1 MTSNRPARMTD
12 TIIIND
18 ASASLG
24 DLAKLPREVRDAIYR
39 YLVCGT
45 YTVDW
50 PKFLKGSVISSSFTK
65 DKKDTGILRV
75 SKKVNAETEQL
86 MYTDSLFV
94 FTFLY
99 TSFADVIR
107 LEEPHV
113 DGDSNRMMNVHF
125 EVDVRGAAS
134 HVSEDF
140 DSSNTQIASEATLRK
155 FCGGGVNRNK
165 FSLTIK
171 NCVPKNRTAWSTKML
186 TTPFCR
192 GLRELVSFNI
202 VHILVS
208 SRPSNTSKKEGLRV
222 FDKKTPTL
230 NNWNHHVCTECQ
242 SLLNGLRA
250 ELEPTLGPARLVD
263 SSAGTNCY
271 YKRDLT
277 FYPHDHLASMAN
289 ND

>member
-1 MTSNRPARMTD
+1 MTD
-12 TIIIND
+12 TTIIHD

-24 DLAKLPREVRDAIYR
+24 DLARLPREVRDAIYR

-50 PKFLKGSVISSSFTK
+50 PKFLEGSVISSSFTK

-75 SKKVNAETEQL
+75 SKKVNTETEQL

-99 TSFADVIR
+99 TSFADVVQF
-107 LEEPHV
+107 EEPHV

-134 HVSEDF
+134 HVTKDF
-140 DSSNTQIASEATLRK
+140 DASDTQIASEATLRK

-192 GLRELVSFNI
+192 GLRELVSFKT

-208 SRPSNTSKKEGLRV
+208 SRPRNQYNTSKTEGLRV
-222 FDKKTPTL
+222 FDKETLTL
-230 NNWNHHVCTECQ
+230 NTWNHHVFNECQ

-250 ELEPTLGPARLVD
+250 ELEPTLGPARMVD

-277 FYPHDHLASMAN
+277 FDPHDHLASMTN